1 MASKKAES
9 KKLKLAAVLDFNEAS
24 ELRGKLL
31 SMRGA
36 ALEIDASQVERV
48 GAQCMQVLMAGAKA
62 WEEDKQS
69 FVFAGSSEA
78 FVKTSQLIGINIEQL
93 LAKENRQ

>member
-1 MASKKAES
+1 MATTTADTNS
-9 KKLKLAAVLDFNEAS
+9 LQLAPALDFNEAS

-31 SMRGA
+31 AMRGKP
-36 ALEIDASQVERV
+36 LTVDASKVEKV

-62 WEEDKQS
+62 WEEDKQPFS
-69 FVFAGSSEA
+69 VTEPSEA
-78 FVKTSQLIGINIEQL
+78 FQKFTQLIGIDIEQL